1 MENWKTIEEAPRYQ
15 VSDLGR
21 VRSLPSVKR
30 GGKLLTLVKNGKYL
44 RVVLFLG
51 KGPGLQR
58 TVHTLVLTAF
68 VGPRPEGM
76 FGLHRDDDGTNNVL
90 ANLYWGTP
98 QQNAADM
105 RANGVLQFGHH
116 HVNAKLTPEQVQ
128 QIRDLPKEDYRPA
141 ELMAQLGVSRT
152 ALWQARVGKSYATAQ

>member
-21 VRSLPSVKR
+21 VRSLV
-30 GGKLLTLVKNGKYL
+30 GEEEKLLSPLKTTKYRQVCLYVDGERKL
-44 RVVLFLG
+44 RKIHV
-51 KGPGLQR
+51 
-58 TVHTLVLTAF
+58 LVLTAF

-76 FGLHRDDDGTNNVL
+76 FGLHRDDDGTNNAL
-90 ANLYWGTP
+90 TNLYWGTP

-128 QIRDLPKEDYRPA
+128 QIRELPKEDYRPTD
-141 ELMAQLGVSRT
+141 LMAQLGVSRT